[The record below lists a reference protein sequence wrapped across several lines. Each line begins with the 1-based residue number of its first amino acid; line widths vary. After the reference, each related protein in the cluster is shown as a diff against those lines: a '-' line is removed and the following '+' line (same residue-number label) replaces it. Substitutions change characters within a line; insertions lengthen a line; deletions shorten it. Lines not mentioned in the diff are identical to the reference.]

1 MEKLTMRRFYAE
13 VFKSEKSIYEAKQV
27 SEKRKKVLIKR
38 NFLVAGFRIAG
49 YHKREDIFACVKKNV

>member
-27 SEKRKKVLIKR
+27 SGKRKK
-38 NFLVAGFRIAG
+38 
-49 YHKREDIFACVKKNV
+49 Y

>member
-27 SEKRKKVLIKR
+27 SGKR
-38 NFLVAGFRIAG
+38 NKYLENEKSIDKTKLFGCRISHCG
-49 YHKREDIFACVKKNV
+49 VS

>member
-27 SEKRKKVLIKR
+27 SGKR